1 MWGVPCGCAE
11 GEVVHAQAYETQV
24 TEPFEVWEENAS
36 EMASPLTNIK
46 FPYAAQQRF
55 LHFY

>member
-36 EMASPLTNIK
+36 ETASPLTNIK
-46 FPYAAQQRF
+46 FPYAA
-55 LHFY
+55 